1 MVNYLIDK
9 SQKVCLRFILNI
21 DSPLCIIKQVRLVY
35 INSENLPVLYK
46 KFLLNIKFVVT
57 FWRF

>member
-21 DSPLCIIKQVRLVY
+21 DSPLCIIKPVRLVY
-35 INSENLPVLYK
+35 INSEKLTSSL
-46 KFLLNIKFVVT
+46 
-57 FWRF
+57 